1 MAERDNY
8 LLTDRRAEITRMRG
22 LGNRHHDPRY
32 YGYKAQ
38 GRQEKMTTQQQAT
51 AALPIMWTQPV
62 PQRLVTATLP
72 AQGPQGQMTT
82 QQTAAQ
88 AAQQAYANYYNTIM
102 PVYEQ
107 SRPFVPPA
115 GVEKITTRQAA
126 MLAMLAM
133 QHAAM
138 AAMQQARA
146 NYHNTIMPVYE
157 QSRPFVPPAG
167 VEKMPTQQATVQMDA
182 LLAMS
187 AMQQAAL
194 AAIQQAR
201 AHYDNIIMPM
211 PVFGPPAGAEKM
223 RPAAYSMAQSKSPM
237 AQSKSPMAQSKSP
250 IREGGRPGWWI

>member
-88 AAQQAYANYYNTIM
+88 AAWARAELAERAAWAQAQQAAQAVQAAQAEQASWVAMQPAQGRQEQMTTQQAAWVATQQAGANYNTIM

-115 GVEKITTRQAA
+115 G
-126 MLAMLAM
+126 
-133 QHAAM
+133 
-138 AAMQQARA
+138 
-146 NYHNTIMPVYE
+146 
-157 QSRPFVPPAG
+157 
-167 VEKMPTQQATVQMDA
+167 
-182 LLAMS
+182 
-187 AMQQAAL
+187 
-194 AAIQQAR
+194 
-201 AHYDNIIMPM
+201 
-211 PVFGPPAGAEKM
+211 AEKM
-223 RPAAYSMAQSKSPM
+223 RPAAYSMA
-237 AQSKSPMAQSKSP
+237 
-250 IREGGRPGWWI
+250 